1 MTIKTS
7 QSSNQIEYL

>member
-7 QSSNQIEYL
+7 LENLIHRN